1 MKHSVAA
8 AGVAGAL
15 IAGLAALPAPQ
26 AQAWEPCV
34 PLDGSPMVKKREK
47 SVGLGKELQVNRTYT
62 YADGMVNWT
71 IEQSGGVKYN
81 TGFGFG
87 AKINAVYI
95 PELNTSGSV
104 PAAPGEYV
112 NIDSW
117 HFHEQVLVCSQ

>member
-26 AQAWEPCV
+26 AHAWEPCV
-34 PLDGSPMVKKREK
+34 PLDGSPMVKKRHT
-47 SVGLGKELQVNRTYT
+47 SAGLGKELQVNRTYT

-87 AKINAVYI
+87 AKINANYI
-95 PELNTSGSV
+95 PELNSSGSV